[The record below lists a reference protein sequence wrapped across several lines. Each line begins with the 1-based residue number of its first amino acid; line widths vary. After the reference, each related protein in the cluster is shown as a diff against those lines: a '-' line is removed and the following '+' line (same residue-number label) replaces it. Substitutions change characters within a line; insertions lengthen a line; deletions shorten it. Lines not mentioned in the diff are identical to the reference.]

1 MMGYAAAPN
10 GAGGLLWPELT
21 PARLVRRYKRFLAD
35 VELESGATVTAHC
48 PNSGAMT
55 GCCEPGR
62 RVYLS
67 RHSDPRRK
75 LAYTWEMIEMPGSLV
90 GVNTLVPNR
99 LVARALAD
107 GQVPALG
114 GYADLKREVRVG
126 EHSRI
131 DLRLSATDR
140 APCYV
145 EIKNCTLVS
154 DGQALF
160 PDAVTARGRRHLV
173 ELQQLVAQG
182 CRCLMFFVIQ
192 RMDAGVFRPAEQIDP
207 AYGAGLRRAVG
218 SGVEILAWDVKID
231 LAAIRLNREI
241 PCRL

>member
-1 MMGYAAAPN
+1 MGYVAAAD
-10 GAGGLLWPELT
+10 GLGGLRWPRLT
-21 PARLVRRYKRFLAD
+21 PGRLLRRYKRFLAD
-35 VELESGATVTAHC
+35 VALENGTTVTAHC

-67 RHSDPRRK
+67 WHPDPRRK
-75 LAYTWEMIEMPGSLV
+75 LAYTWEMIAMPGSLV

-107 GQVPALG
+107 GQVPALQ
-114 GYADLKREVRVG
+114 GYAELKREVRVG

-131 DLRLSATDR
+131 DLRLSGAGR
-140 APCYV
+140 APCFV

-173 ELQQLVAQG
+173 ELQQLAGQG

-192 RMDAGVFRPAEQIDP
+192 RMDAGVFRPADQIDP
-207 AYGAGLRRAVG
+207 AYGESLRRAVQ

-231 LAAIRLNREI
+231 LGAIRLNREI

>member
-1 MMGYAAAPN
+1 MGYAAAAD
-10 GAGGLLWPELT
+10 GSGGLLWPPLT
-21 PARLVRRYKRFLAD
+21 PATLLRRYKRFLAD
-35 VELESGATVTAHC
+35 VMLDGGATVTAHC

-55 GCCEPGR
+55 GCCQPGR

-67 RHSDPRRK
+67 RHDDPRRK
-75 LAYTWEMIEMPGSLV
+75 LAHTWEMIAMPGSLV

-99 LVARALAD
+99 LVARALTD
-107 GQVPALG
+107 GQVPALQ
-114 GYADLKREVRVG
+114 GYTELQREVRVG

-131 DLRLSATDR
+131 DLRLSGAGR

-160 PDAVTARGRRHLV
+160 PDAVTARGRRHLA
-173 ELQQLVAQG
+173 ELEQLVARG

-192 RMDAGVFRPAEQIDP
+192 RMDAGVFRPADQIDP
-207 AYGAGLRRAVG
+207 AYGERLRRAVRG
-218 SGVEILAWDVKID
+218 GVEILAWDVQID
-231 LAAIRLNREI
+231 RAAIRLNREI